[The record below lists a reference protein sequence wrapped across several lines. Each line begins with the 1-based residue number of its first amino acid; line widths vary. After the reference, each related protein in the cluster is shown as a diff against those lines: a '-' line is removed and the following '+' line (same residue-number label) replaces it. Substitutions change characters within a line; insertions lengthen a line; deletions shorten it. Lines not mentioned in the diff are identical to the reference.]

1 MQKKILIQIS
11 LLLLVLLI
19 ILITFN
25 KYFNN
30 AQKNSTINKQ
40 NDEKKISDKN
50 RNNLIK
56 NIYYVSNDSADNIYE
71 IMSEIGEINTDNP
84 SIIMMTDVIAKIT
97 FSNSEPVNITSKYA
111 EYNNENYETTFTE
124 NVLVRYVDHEIKAE
138 KMRLS
143 MEENLATMS
152 KDIFYNN
159 SDVELVADKVE
170 IDLLT
175 KDSKIF
181 MDNKYKKVEIT
192 GKTKN
197 GNY

>member
-30 AQKNSTINKQ
+30 TQKYSTINKQ

-71 IMSEIGEINTDNP
+71 IMSETGEINTDNP

-138 KMRLS
+138 RMRLS

-159 SDVELVADKVE
+159 SDIELIADKVE

-192 GKTKN
+192 GRPKN

>member
-30 AQKNSTINKQ
+30 AQQNRTINKQ

-56 NIYYVSNDSADNIYE
+56 NIYYVSSDSADNIYE
-71 IMSEIGEINTDNP
+71 IMSETGEINTDNP
-84 SIIMMTDVIAKIT
+84 SIIMMTDVKAKIT

-124 NVLVRYVDHEIKAE
+124 NVLVTYVDHKIKAE
-138 KMRLS
+138 RMRLS

>member
-19 ILITFN
+19 VLITFN
-25 KYFNN
+25 KYFNI
-30 AQKNSTINKQ
+30 AQKYNTINKQ

-71 IMSEIGEINTDNP
+71 IMSETGEINIDNP

-138 KMRLS
+138 RMRLS

-159 SDVELVADKVE
+159 SDVELVADRVE

-192 GKTKN
+192 GKAKN

>member
-30 AQKNSTINKQ
+30 AQKYSTINKQ

-71 IMSEIGEINTDNP
+71 IMSETGEINTENP
-84 SIIMMTDVIAKIT
+84 SIIKMTDVIAKIT

-138 KMRLS
+138 RMRLS

-159 SDVELVADKVE
+159 SDVELVADRVE

-192 GKTKN
+192 GKAKN

>member
-71 IMSEIGEINTDNP
+71 IMSETGEINTENS
-84 SIIMMTDVIAKIT
+84 SIIKMTDVIAKIT

-124 NVLVRYVDHEIKAE
+124 NVLVTYVDHKIKAE
-138 KMRLS
+138 RMRLS

>member
-30 AQKNSTINKQ
+30 AQKYSTINKQ

-71 IMSEIGEINTDNP
+71 IMSETGEINTENS
-84 SIIMMTDVIAKIT
+84 SIIKMTDVIAKIT

-124 NVLVRYVDHEIKAE
+124 NVLVTYVDHKIKAE
-138 KMRLS
+138 RMRLS

>member
-11 LLLLVLLI
+11 LLLLVFLI
-19 ILITFN
+19 IFITFN

-30 AQKNSTINKQ
+30 SPKFSSINQQ
-40 NDEKKISDKN
+40 NDGQKINNKN
-50 RNNLIK
+50 QNNLMK
-56 NIYYVSNDSADNIYE
+56 EIYYVSSDSANNVYE
-71 IMSEIGEINTDNP
+71 IMSEIGEIDTKNQ
-84 SIIMMTDVIAKIT
+84 SIIMMTDVTAKIT

-111 EYNNENYETTFTE
+111 KYNNENYETTFTKD
-124 NVLVRYVDHEIKAE
+124 VLVKFIDHEIKAE
-138 KMRLS
+138 SMELS
-143 MEENLATMS
+143 MEKNLATMS

-159 SDVELVADKVE
+159 SDIELIADKVE

-175 KDSKIF
+175 KNSKIF

-192 GKTKN
+192 GKAKN

>member
-30 AQKNSTINKQ
+30 AQKYSTINKQ

-56 NIYYVSNDSADNIYE
+56 NIYYVSSDSADNIYE

-124 NVLVRYVDHEIKAE
+124 NVLVTYVDHKIKAE
-138 KMRLS
+138 RMRLS

>member
-19 ILITFN
+19 VLITFN
-25 KYFNN
+25 KYFNI
-30 AQKNSTINKQ
+30 AQKYNTINKQ

-50 RNNLIK
+50 RKNLIK

-71 IMSEIGEINTDNP
+71 IMSETGEINTENP
-84 SIIMMTDVIAKIT
+84 SIIKMTDVIAKIT

-138 KMRLS
+138 RMRLS

-159 SDVELVADKVE
+159 SDVELVADRVE

-192 GKTKN
+192 GKAKN

>member
-30 AQKNSTINKQ
+30 TQKYSTINKQ
-40 NDEKKISDKN
+40 NDEKKISNKN

-56 NIYYVSNDSADNIYE
+56 NIYYVSSDSADNIYE
-71 IMSEIGEINTDNP
+71 IMSETGEINTDNP
-84 SIIMMTDVIAKIT
+84 SIIMMTDVMAKIT

-138 KMRLS
+138 RMRLS

-152 KDIFYNN
+152 KDIFY
-159 SDVELVADKVE
+159 
-170 IDLLT
+170 
-175 KDSKIF
+175 
-181 MDNKYKKVEIT
+181 
-192 GKTKN
+192 
-197 GNY
+197 

>member
-30 AQKNSTINKQ
+30 TQKYSTINKQ
-40 NDEKKISDKN
+40 NDEKKISNKN

-71 IMSEIGEINTDNP
+71 IMSETGEINTDNP
-84 SIIMMTDVIAKIT
+84 SIIMMTDVMAKIT

-138 KMRLS
+138 RMRLS

-192 GKTKN
+192 GKAKN

>member
-30 AQKNSTINKQ
+30 AQKYSTINKQ

-124 NVLVRYVDHEIKAE
+124 NVLVTYVDHKIKAE
-138 KMRLS
+138 RMRLS

>member
-30 AQKNSTINKQ
+30 TQKYSTINKQ

-71 IMSEIGEINTDNP
+71 IMSETGEINTDNP
-84 SIIMMTDVIAKIT
+84 SIIMMTDVMAKIT

-138 KMRLS
+138 RMRLS